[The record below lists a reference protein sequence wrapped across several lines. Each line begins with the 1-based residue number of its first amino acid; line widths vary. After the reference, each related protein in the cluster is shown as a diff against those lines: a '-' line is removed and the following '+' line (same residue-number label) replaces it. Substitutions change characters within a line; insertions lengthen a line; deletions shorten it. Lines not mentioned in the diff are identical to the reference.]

1 MKHLS
6 KMNITKTILNILL
19 KNKINEK
26 SKLMYEANIF
36 KNIIYSSDLLN
47 LSVVIFVVNLM

>member
-6 KMNITKTILNILL
+6 EMNITKTILNILL
-19 KNKINEK
+19 KNQINEK
-26 SKLMYEANIF
+26 SKLMYEASIF

>member
-6 KMNITKTILNILL
+6 EMNITKTILNILL

>member
-6 KMNITKTILNILL
+6 EMNITKTILNILL

-36 KNIIYSSDLLN
+36 KYIIYNSDLLN